1 MLESI
6 LEAGTWAPSPLNMQ
20 GWEFIVITSSDVKE
34 RVFDEAERC
43 RRWAL
48 EKSGWKWLDSYQ
60 VDFLKQAPVMIVVVG
75 DPKKTGVDMFMEE
88 GMVGYQ
94 AACAAA
100 IQNIHL
106 AAHSF
111 GLGSLWFTLF
121 DKKALRGIL
130 EISDEK
136 TPSRTGASGKTWG
149 RAHELCRE
157 KM

>member
-1 MLESI
+1 
-6 LEAGTWAPSPLNMQ
+6 
-20 GWEFIVITSSDVKE
+20 
-34 RVFDEAERC
+34 
-43 RRWAL
+43 
-48 EKSGWKWLDSYQ
+48 
-60 VDFLKQAPVMIVVVG
+60 
-75 DPKKTGVDMFMEE
+75 
-88 GMVGYQ
+88 MVGYQ

-136 TPSRTGASGKTWG
+136 TPLALVLLGKPGASPTAMPRKSIKDKT
-149 RAHELCRE
+149 RYIR
-157 KM
+157 